1 VFIQPVAGRKNSQ
14 TDSVL
19 SRLASASSG
28 GASVKRSKTFSP
40 SAPINKSQYNCRLN
54 RSDSDSA
61 MPLYRRL
68 PFQRSSRER
77 RSLHVPPS
85 GGQARSRTGQSS
97 LDILSKTSIDLE
109 LDLAAQQSKLQVL
122 SEEIERLRQ
131 IKKQMEEAKDKGEKE
146 LPVWLQEDEK
156 FQYLLASLEDKSVPK
171 SSEEKRMEKLLRKTA
186 KEIYKLRKSKTLKG
200 ELDVQSFREKMAFFT
215 SVKASVPIYQEESD
229 DDTSSESSTLP
240 SVHDRSRIISS
251 NFSTPTPTAAEDM
264 DSTLKEGFST
274 ETVNEE
280 DNISSQN
287 STPTP
292 NMTTER
298 FSYEVDPELGAFV

>member
-1 VFIQPVAGRKNSQ
+1 
-14 TDSVL
+14 
-19 SRLASASSG
+19 
-28 GASVKRSKTFSP
+28 
-40 SAPINKSQYNCRLN
+40 
-54 RSDSDSA
+54 
-61 MPLYRRL
+61 MPA
-68 PFQRSSRER
+68 
-77 RSLHVPPS
+77 S
-85 GGQARSRTGQSS
+85 GGQTRSRTGQSS

-156 FQYLLASLEDKSVPK
+156 FQYLLASVSAFILVEFLFNLIFFPQLEDKSVPK
-171 SSEEKRMEKLLRKTA
+171 SSEERRMEKLLKKTA

-240 SVHDRSRIISS
+240 SVHDRSRVISS

-274 ETVNEE
+274 ETVNTITEE
-280 DNISSQN
+280 DNVSSQN

>member
-1 VFIQPVAGRKNSQ
+1 
-14 TDSVL
+14 
-19 SRLASASSG
+19 
-28 GASVKRSKTFSP
+28 
-40 SAPINKSQYNCRLN
+40 
-54 RSDSDSA
+54 
-61 MPLYRRL
+61 
-68 PFQRSSRER
+68 
-77 RSLHVPPS
+77 
-85 GGQARSRTGQSS
+85 
-97 LDILSKTSIDLE
+97 
-109 LDLAAQQSKLQVL
+109 
-122 SEEIERLRQ
+122 
-131 IKKQMEEAKDKGEKE
+131 
-146 LPVWLQEDEK
+146 
-156 FQYLLASLEDKSVPK
+156 
-171 SSEEKRMEKLLRKTA
+171 MEKLLKKTA

-240 SVHDRSRIISS
+240 SVHDRSRVISS

-274 ETVNEE
+274 ETVNTITEE
-280 DNISSQN
+280 DNVSSQN

>member
-1 VFIQPVAGRKNSQ
+1 
-14 TDSVL
+14 
-19 SRLASASSG
+19 
-28 GASVKRSKTFSP
+28 
-40 SAPINKSQYNCRLN
+40 
-54 RSDSDSA
+54 
-61 MPLYRRL
+61 
-68 PFQRSSRER
+68 
-77 RSLHVPPS
+77 
-85 GGQARSRTGQSS
+85 
-97 LDILSKTSIDLE
+97 
-109 LDLAAQQSKLQVL
+109 
-122 SEEIERLRQ
+122 
-131 IKKQMEEAKDKGEKE
+131 
-146 LPVWLQEDEK
+146 
-156 FQYLLASLEDKSVPK
+156 
-171 SSEEKRMEKLLRKTA
+171 MEKLLKKTA

-215 SVKASVPIYQEESD
+215 SVKASVPIYQEQSD
-229 DDTSSESSTLP
+229 DDTGSESSTLH
-240 SVHDRSRIISS
+240 SVRDRSRVISS